1 MTVSA
6 SVLSMQTS
14 LPSIDEIRDNFQFLD
29 GWEDRYKYII
39 ELGSALPPY
48 PEEFRVEAKKV
59 RGCASQ
65 VWLHVTKT
73 NNRLHFDADSDAHIV
88 RGLIAILLSLY
99 SDKTAAE
106 ILSSDAKKTLEE
118 FNLHDH
124 LTMQRANGLTAM
136 NERIMSEARAAV
148 QYKITGR

>member
-1 MTVSA
+1 MT
-6 SVLSMQTS
+6 

-29 GWEDRYKYII
+29 DWEDRYKYII
-39 ELGSALPPY
+39 ELGNALPTY
-48 PEEFRVEAKKV
+48 PEEFRDEAHKV

-73 NNRLHFDADSDAHIV
+73 GKALHFAADSDAHIV

-99 SDKTAAE
+99 SGKTAPE
-106 ILSSDAKKTLEE
+106 ILSSDAKKVLKD

-124 LTMQRANGLTAM
+124 LTAQRANGLTAM
-136 NERIMSEARAAV
+136 VERITDEARASA
-148 QYKITGR
+148 